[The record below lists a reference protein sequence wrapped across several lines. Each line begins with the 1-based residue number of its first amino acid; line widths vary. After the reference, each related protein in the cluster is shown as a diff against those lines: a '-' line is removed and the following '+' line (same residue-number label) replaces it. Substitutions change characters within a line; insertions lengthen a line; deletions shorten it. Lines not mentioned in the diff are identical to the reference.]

1 MGILISCSDIC
12 HAPEL
17 DPALMFQSHI
27 LQQSI
32 HHPLF
37 LQGLSKTNRSE
48 RNQLIKPVPFFLLTF
63 LKAIL
68 LLFL

>member
-1 MGILISCSDIC
+1 MGILISCSDMC

-17 DPALMFQSHI
+17 DPTLMCQSHI

-48 RNQLIKPVPFFLLTF
+48 RNQLIKSVPFFLLSF